1 MNYERIDGTIFRA
14 MIAKGFINLCNAE
27 KEVNAINV
35 FPVPDGDTGTNMRI
49 TLERGMGATPTAHL
63 GNYLKELSDGMLW
76 SARGNSGVIL
86 SQIFK
91 GFAAQ
96 LADSGSADAA
106 GVRDALVNAYRTA
119 YRGVTN
125 PVEGTILT
133 VAREGA
139 EHLADGTD
147 MGVDGVFARY
157 LSEMRKSFGR
167 LPELLPVLKEADVMD
182 SGAMGYLLIV
192 EGMLGALNGETVPE
206 SEIREREIAAAESKE
221 PSESGGSAKFG
232 ADSHF
237 ELGYC
242 TEFLLQLLNGKELRS
257 AFDKEAFAAALSGMG
272 DSLIVIEQDGIV
284 KVHIHTF
291 TPAKVIEEAQKY
303 GEFVAF
309 KLENMQ
315 LQHNEFVQSRP
326 PRKKLAVIAV
336 AEGEGVVRMYRDCG
350 ADAVIAGGDALGVS
364 ASEFSEAYKSVNA
377 EKIVVLPNKANNIM
391 TAQQAIALSGASNV
405 TVLPTKSI
413 VEGYY
418 ALANG
423 TSDIEDAGERIAAM
437 QDGMDAAATVA
448 VAYGVRDYASAEVVC
463 KKGDLIGFVG
473 KKPVCTGPSLAEVFA
488 DALSNVADI
497 EERSSVFIFKGKS
510 FSEDEEALAQAVEE
524 RLPWLSCEFVE
535 GGQSVFELMAGVI

>member
-1 MNYERIDGTIFRA
+1 M
-14 MIAKGFINLCNAE
+14 
-27 KEVNAINV
+27 
-35 FPVPDGDTGTNMRI
+35 
-49 TLERGMGATPTAHL
+49 
-63 GNYLKELSDGMLW
+63 
-76 SARGNSGVIL
+76 SARSPRQRARSL
-86 SQIFK
+86 RK
-91 GFAAQ
+91 
-96 LADSGSADAA
+96 AA
-106 GVRDALVNAYRTA
+106 G
-119 YRGVTN
+119 
-125 PVEGTILT
+125 
-133 VAREGA
+133 
-139 EHLADGTD
+139 
-147 MGVDGVFARY
+147 
-157 LSEMRKSFGR
+157 
-167 LPELLPVLKEADVMD
+167 
-182 SGAMGYLLIV
+182 
-192 EGMLGALNGETVPE
+192 
-206 SEIREREIAAAESKE
+206 
-221 PSESGGSAKFG
+221 AKFG

-524 RLPWLSCEFVE
+524 RFPWLSCEFVE